1 MNKVTVQRR
10 YFRLFLIILLLQSGA
25 LMRGSLAADFSI
37 MAPLAEHSLL
47 LDIDAHDNRLI
58 AVGERGHV
66 LVSDNDGRDW
76 RQVRVPTR
84 ATLTAIYMLDGRR
97 AWAVGHDAVI
107 LRSIDGGD
115 SWQRVFHEP
124 DQERPLLDVW
134 FADEHHGLAVGAYGY
149 YLESSDGGRTWRE
162 RTIDEEDYHLNQLT
176 ADADGRL
183 FIAGEAGHVYFSD
196 DDGEHWE
203 SLPAP
208 YRGSFFSILADDRH
222 GLFIAGL
229 RGHLYRSEDS
239 GKSWTPL
246 PARTSAMITDL
257 LEYDRETTVIVGL
270 DGAVIVHSFPD
281 QLNYHFQPNRKG
293 ITAVAANSS
302 GELFVVGEGGLAR
315 IHIPELTP
323 GDRP

>member
-10 YFRLFLIILLLQSGA
+10 YFLLLIILPLLPGA
-25 LMRGSLAADFSI
+25 LMRDALAAEFSI
-37 MAPLAEHSLL
+37 IAPLAEHSLL
-47 LDIDAHDNRLI
+47 LDIAAHDNRLI

-66 LVSDNDGRDW
+66 LVSANDGGDW

-149 YLESSDGGRTWRE
+149 YLESSDGGKTWRE
-162 RTIDEEDYHLNQLT
+162 RTIDEEDYHLNQLA
-176 ADADGRL
+176 ADTDGRL

-203 SLPAP
+203 SLPSP
-208 YRGSFFSILADDRH
+208 YRGSFFSILAADRH

-229 RGHLYRSEDS
+229 RGHLYRSEDN

-246 PARTSAMITDL
+246 PARTSAMLTDL
-257 LEYDRETTVIVGL
+257 FDYDRERTVVVGL
-270 DGAVIVHSFPD
+270 DGVVIVHTFPD
-281 QLNYHFQPNRKG
+281 LLNYHFQPDRKG
-293 ITAVAANSS
+293 ITAVAANSR

-315 IHIPELTP
+315 VHIPDP
-323 GDRP
+323 AAGDAP